1 MPVRFQVPTMHVVL
15 AGKCSLLGL
24 RSSDKASSSS
34 KVPSLSS
41 EVFKVACITPDHSPI
56 HSLVKS
62 LEARV
67 AHLEAQ
73 LLALRSTSRNV
84 PYLMASKIAQ
94 VNISFGVPQ
103 PGPYLQSKLSSALF
117 LRPSCPPLA
126 ISPTARQSEVESS
139 EPNELSSQQRRR
151 SRHRGTSKP
160 NVINLGSVPHSALER
175 MIRNY
180 SDTHLPQY
188 PIISATMLEH
198 ALQQFRTDAVDKGS
212 SLFDAD
218 PASTGLGHF
227 EFFVIFIVLAI
238 SASTLTWKAETQARE
253 ACDSFY
259 KSALKHLQ
267 LLEDYSEI
275 NELQI
280 SLLLAHFAHMC
291 PELLDNWTCISNAV
305 RIALSLGLY
314 RECPEGIDAEQ
325 GRLRSELFWVT
336 YGMERSLCTNLR
348 LPLSFPEESITTKLE
363 DPTVEVI
370 NPLFSADD
378 IKKKSS
384 ANHIYRYRMMETE
397 VHRALYLE
405 EEIPMLGFPSVEEWI
420 QDVTA
425 RLDVWYTEAQT
436 YTPYNMLEFK
446 HVQFHHLVVRIYR
459 PTPRLRTKSPQDWEI
474 VLKACRSLI
483 DDYVGQERRRR
494 LFYPWHGVHILFE
507 TASVALDASWSAR
520 DYPPL
525 IGEAEEMLQTYI
537 PRCIQL
543 LSAIGERWNEA
554 TECANHLRPILEKV
568 HSTFSGPDRSAH
580 DIAIAEEIN
589 ELLFS
594 DKLPVWSMTDFGIDN
609 FGFEG
614 RSLLLDNMSVDD
626 MEFLQWGEDWDI
638 MPPEFI
644 PEFEIL

>member
-1 MPVRFQVPTMHVVL
+1 MQKSQRRSTKVCTRCRQRKTKCDFKFPQCTS
-15 AGKCSLLGL
+15 CSLANAACLGY
-24 RSSDKASSSS
+24 DPATKQA
-34 KVPSLSS
+34 VPR
-41 EVFKVACITPDHSPI
+41 
-56 HSLVKS
+56 SLVKS

-67 AHLEAQ
+67 AYLEAQ
-73 LLALRSTSRNV
+73 LRALQSISHNL
-84 PYLMASKIAQ
+84 PYSMASKIAQ
-94 VNISFGVPQ
+94 ANISFGVPQ

-126 ISPTARQSEVESS
+126 ISPTVRLSEAESS

-151 SRHRGTSKP
+151 SRHKSPYKP
-160 NVINLGSVPHSALER
+160 NMINLGSVPHSAMER

-198 ALQQFRTDAVDKGS
+198 ALQQFRPDAVGEGS

-218 PASTGLGHF
+218 PTFTGLGHF
-227 EFFVIFIVLAI
+227 EFFVIFIILAI
-238 SASTLTWKAETQARE
+238 SASTLTWRAETQARE

-275 NELQI
+275 KQLQI

-291 PELLDNWTCISNAV
+291 PELVDNWTCISNAV

-314 RECPEGIDAEQ
+314 RECPEGLDAEQ
-325 GRLRSELFWVT
+325 RRLRSELFWVT

-348 LPLSFPEESITTKLE
+348 LPLSFPEEAITTKVRTPEGL
-363 DPTVEVI
+363 I

-378 IKKKSS
+378 VKKKSS

-397 VHRALYLE
+397 VHRALYLQE
-405 EEIPMLGFPSVEEWI
+405 EVLMLGFPSVEEWI

-446 HVQFHHLVVRIYR
+446 HVQFHHLQVRIYR
-459 PTPRLRTKSPQDWEI
+459 PTPRLRTKLPQDWEI

-525 IGEAEEMLQTYI
+525 IGEAEDMLQTHI
-537 PRCIQL
+537 PRCLQL
-543 LSAIGERWNEA
+543 LSTIGERWNEA
-554 TECANHLRPILEKV
+554 TECGNHLRPILEKV
-568 HSTFSGPDRSAH
+568 HSAFSAPDRSAH
-580 DIAIAEEIN
+580 DLAIAEEIN
-589 ELLFS
+589 GLLFP
-594 DKLPVWSMTDFGIDN
+594 DKLPVWSMTDFGMDD

-614 RSLLLDNMSVDD
+614 GSLLLDNMSVDD

-644 PEFEIL
+644 PETEIL

>member
-1 MPVRFQVPTMHVVL
+1 MQKSQRRSTKVCTRCRQRKTKCDFKFPQCTS
-15 AGKCSLLGL
+15 CSLANAACLGY
-24 RSSDKASSSS
+24 DPATKQA
-34 KVPSLSS
+34 VPR
-41 EVFKVACITPDHSPI
+41 
-56 HSLVKS
+56 SLVKS

-73 LLALRSTSRNV
+73 LLALQSTSHNA
-84 PYLMASKIAQ
+84 PYSMASSIAQ
-94 VNISFGVPQ
+94 ANISFGVPK

-126 ISPTARQSEVESS
+126 ISPITRRSDVESS
-139 EPNELSSQQRRR
+139 EPNELSSNERRR
-151 SRHRGTSKP
+151 SRHKSTYKAYM
-160 NVINLGSVPHSALER
+160 INLGSVPHSALER

-198 ALQQFRTDAVDKGS
+198 ILQQIRAETLAEAS
-212 SLFDAD
+212 SLFDVD

-227 EFFVIFIVLAI
+227 EFFVVFIVLAI
-238 SASTLTWKAETQARE
+238 SASTLTWRAETQARE

-275 NELQI
+275 KELQI

-291 PELLDNWTCISNAV
+291 PELVDNWTCISNAV
-305 RIALSLGLY
+305 RIVLSLGLY
-314 RECPEGIDAEQ
+314 RECPEGLDPEQ
-325 GRLRSELFWVT
+325 KRIRSELFWVT

-348 LPLSFPEESITTKLE
+348 LPLSFPEESITIKVRTPGKLS
-363 DPTVEVI
+363 

-378 IKKKSS
+378 MKKKSS

-397 VHRALYLE
+397 VHRVLYLE
-405 EEIPMLGFPSVEEWI
+405 EEILMLGFPSVEEWI
-420 QDVTA
+420 HDVTT

-446 HVQFHHLVVRIYR
+446 HVQFHHLMVRIYR

-474 VLKACRSLI
+474 VLKACRRLI

-507 TASVALDASWSAR
+507 TASIALDASWSAR

-525 IGEAEEMLQTYI
+525 VGEAEEMLQTHI
-537 PRCIQL
+537 PQCLQL

-554 TECANHLRPILEKV
+554 TECVNKLRPILDKV
-568 HSTFSGPDRSAH
+568 HSAFCSPDRSAP
-580 DIAIAEEIN
+580 DLAIAEELN
-589 ELLFS
+589 GLLFS
-594 DKLPVWSMTDFGIDN
+594 DKLPMWSLADFGIDD

-614 RSLLLDNMSVDD
+614 GSLLLDNILVDD
-626 MEFLQWGEDWDI
+626 MEFFQWGEDWDI
-638 MPPEFI
+638 MPAELI
-644 PEFEIL
+644 SETEIV